1 MKHTRTLA
9 VAASLAAAAL
19 VLSGCSGSDSG
30 GGDDT
35 LRLWHYEGADS
46 AMGIAWDEAIK
57 VFEEETGATV
67 EFEEKSFEQIRST
80 ASQVLNS
87 DEAPDIL
94 EYNKGNATAGLLSS
108 QGLLTPL
115 DDAVE
120 EYGWD
125 EQLAP
130 SLQTTAKYDENGI
143 MGSGNWYGV
152 PNYGE
157 FVEVYYNKDV
167 FAAAGL
173 EVPTTLA
180 EFEDVLAAFADTGRH
195 AARRVRRGV
204 PARPALVPARAH
216 EGRPRVRR
224 RLPALRERRSTVGRR
239 DHVRHRDRPGLDRQ
253 GLHLD
258 RLQRPQGRGRGR
270 RLHQRRL
277 PDLLLGQLV
286 VRPLHRPRSTTS
298 SGARSSSPR
307 PSCPRAPRATCG
319 SSPRSAKNKE
329 LAYEFIDI
337 TMRPE
342 IQALLGNNGGVPV
355 AADPADI
362 TDEKS
367 KELIAN
373 FNALT
378 EQDGLA
384 FYPDWPTPTF
394 YDELNAGLQEL
405 VNGTKSPAEVQEQ
418 LGEQY
423 QAGVDGHR
431 RLIDDGCRGRGVRAA
446 ASAPRPTAGR
456 NHHVR
461 SPRHA
466 GRDPARP
473 RRGSAPADLG
483 VAVPA
488 RASSPA
494 PAGTRSGSTSC
505 PASRCWPSSS

>member
-9 VAASLAAAAL
+9 VAASFAAAAL
-19 VLSGCSGSDSG
+19 ALSGCSGSDSG
-30 GGDDT
+30 GGGDT

-46 AMGIAWDEAIK
+46 AMGKAWDEAIK
-57 VFEEETGATV
+57 IFEEETGATV

-115 DDAVE
+115 DDVVE

-125 EQLAP
+125 DQLAP
-130 SLQTTAKYDENGI
+130 SLQTTARYDEDGI
-143 MGSGNWYGV
+143 MGSGSWYGV

-157 FVEVYYNKDV
+157 FVEVYYNKDA

-180 EFEDVLAAFADTGRH
+180 EFEDVLAAFAAQGVTPLAES
-195 AARRVRRGV
+195 AAEY
-204 PARPALVPARAH
+204 P
-216 EGRPRVRR
+216 
-224 RLPALRERRSTVGRR
+224 
-239 DHVRHRDRPGLDRQ
+239 
-253 GLHLD
+253 
-258 RLQRPQGRGRGR
+258 
-270 RLHQRRL
+270 
-277 PDLLLGQLV
+277 LGQLWYQLALTKADRGFV
-286 VRPLHRPRSTTS
+286 NDYQLYENPVDWTGDEITYATETVADWTEKGYISADS
-298 SGARSSSPR
+298 SGLKAEDAGVGFISGDYPIFFSGSWWYGRFVSEITDFEWGTFLFPEAELSP
-307 PSCPRAPRATCG
+307 G
-319 SSPRSAKNKE
+319 SAGNMWVVPEKAKNKE

-342 IQALLGNNGGVPV
+342 IQAILGNNGGVPV
-355 AADPADI
+355 AADEADI

-378 EQDGLA
+378 EKDGIS

-405 VNGTKSPAEVQEQ
+405 VNGTKSPADVQQQ

-423 QAGVDGHR
+423 QSGVEDIVG
-431 RLIDDGCRGRGVRAA
+431 
-446 ASAPRPTAGR
+446 
-456 NHHVR
+456 
-461 SPRHA
+461 
-466 GRDPARP
+466 
-473 RRGSAPADLG
+473 
-483 VAVPA
+483 
-488 RASSPA
+488 
-494 PAGTRSGSTSC
+494 
-505 PASRCWPSSS
+505 